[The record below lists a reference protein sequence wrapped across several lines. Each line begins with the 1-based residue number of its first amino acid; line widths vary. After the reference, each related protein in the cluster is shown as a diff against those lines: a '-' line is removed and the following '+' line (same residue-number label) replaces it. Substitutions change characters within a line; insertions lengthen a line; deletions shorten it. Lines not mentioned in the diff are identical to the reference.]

1 MTPEEMTNRSSKLLE
16 QFDGLDTGS
25 VITIL
30 ATALQMAVCYGARNK
45 EDAMHMI
52 SCLMADAEHELPR
65 QYDLVQGMREMIS
78 KMTPR
83 RKGNGQ

>member
-1 MTPEEMTNRSSKLLE
+1 MTPEQMTERSSKLLE

-45 EDAMHMI
+45 EDAMNMI
-52 SCLMADAEHELPR
+52 SCIMVDAEHDMPR
-65 QYDLVQGMREMIS
+65 QYDMVQGMREMIS
-78 KMTPR
+78 KMTSK